1 VSAPDHSQARAPLTL
16 AERPRS
22 LVQLMARK
30 GKSETLAAAARQAL
44 GLELP
49 APGAWT
55 TGNGVDAT
63 WLQPGGWLL
72 EAEPAAPGAFLRRV
86 AAAVTNL
93 AAAVDQSHGRSVIR
107 ITGAETRTVLAT
119 CCRLDLHPRVF
130 GPGAAASTLV
140 AHVACVIRALDDGA
154 GFDLVVGATYA
165 RWLIEDLLEAS
176 AVHGGR
182 HVPAPSPYTSAMPA
196 SGSAR

>member
-1 VSAPDHSQARAPLTL
+1 MSAPDRSAAGVALMI

-30 GKSETLAAAARQAL
+30 GQAETLAAAAKQAF
-44 GLELP
+44 GLDLP

-55 TGNGVDAT
+55 AGNGINAT

-72 EAEPAAPGAFLRRV
+72 EAEPDAPGVFLKRV

-93 AAAVDQSHGRSVIR
+93 AAAVDQSHGRSVVR
-107 ITGAETRTVLAT
+107 ITGIEARTVLAT

-130 GPGAAASTLV
+130 GPGSAASTLV
-140 AHVACVIRALDDGA
+140 AHVACVIRALDDGS
-154 GFDLVVGATYA
+154 GFDLLVGSTYA

-182 HVPAPSPYTSAMPA
+182 LVPAPSPYISTMPA